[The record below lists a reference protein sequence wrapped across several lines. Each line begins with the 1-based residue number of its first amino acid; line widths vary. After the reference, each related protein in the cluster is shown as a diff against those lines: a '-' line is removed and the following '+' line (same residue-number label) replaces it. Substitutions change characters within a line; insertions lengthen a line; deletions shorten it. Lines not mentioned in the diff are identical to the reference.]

1 MAKRS
6 RLCGGTPPLMEQPS
20 RARDA
25 RGASAIGRR
34 ASPSRSAS
42 SSRRL
47 RYDERPEEG
56 EPPAVAEQLESMLGS
71 TDLSAVERTLHEC
84 AHGAMDSESEEL
96 RRQLVQ
102 HRSVRSPVML
112 SWLLTNP
119 FSLGT
124 CPVQE
129 LKRDQEHTR
138 GIERAVR
145 KTAALERTHEQLQNE
160 LRREQEK
167 LREIEVRKTGPA
179 RSHSLC
185 LTCALFCLAGAGA
198 TDHAPEGNLGGG
210 AASGARGGH
219 GAADSPAH
227 HALPDLPR
235 GGQNAGAPA
244 AHAGVPAGPG
254 QLHCAHRRESAG
266 R

>member
-1 MAKRS
+1 MKMRQMTDAAPAATPLRAAAPPTPALSGMSPIGMPGVLHSGMVPVPSLKEQLLELQELKREGLIDEEEYQMAKRS

-84 AHGAMDSESEEL
+84 AHGAMDSESEDL
-96 RRQLVQ
+96 RRKLVQ

-112 SWLLTNP
+112 SGCSPTPSVLTWHVP
-119 FSLGT
+119 
-124 CPVQE
+124 C
-129 LKRDQEHTR
+129 
-138 GIERAVR
+138 
-145 KTAALERTHEQLQNE
+145 
-160 LRREQEK
+160 
-167 LREIEVRKTGPA
+167 
-179 RSHSLC
+179 
-185 LTCALFCLAGAGA
+185 AGAQA
-198 TDHAPEGNLGGG
+198 
-210 AASGARGGH
+210 
-219 GAADSPAH
+219 
-227 HALPDLPR
+227 
-235 GGQNAGAPA
+235 
-244 AHAGVPAGPG
+244 
-254 QLHCAHRRESAG
+254 
-266 R
+266 

>member
-1 MAKRS
+1 MKMRQMTDAAPAATPLRAAAPPTPALSGMSPIGMPGVLHSGMVPVPSLKEQLLELQELKREGLIDEEEYQMAKRS

-84 AHGAMDSESEEL
+84 AHGAMDSESEDL
-96 RRQLVQ
+96 RRKLVQ

-112 SWLLTNP
+112 SGCSPTPSHLA
-119 FSLGT
+119 
-124 CPVQE
+124 
-129 LKRDQEHTR
+129 
-138 GIERAVR
+138 RALCRSSSASRSIREVLSGR
-145 KTAALERTHEQLQNE
+145 CGRRPRWSARTSSCRTSCGAS
-160 LRREQEK
+160 RR
-167 LREIEVRKTGPA
+167 
-179 RSHSLC
+179 SC
-185 LTCALFCLAGAGA
+185 
-198 TDHAPEGNLGGG
+198 
-210 AASGARGGH
+210 
-219 GAADSPAH
+219 
-227 HALPDLPR
+227 
-235 GGQNAGAPA
+235 
-244 AHAGVPAGPG
+244 
-254 QLHCAHRRESAG
+254 G